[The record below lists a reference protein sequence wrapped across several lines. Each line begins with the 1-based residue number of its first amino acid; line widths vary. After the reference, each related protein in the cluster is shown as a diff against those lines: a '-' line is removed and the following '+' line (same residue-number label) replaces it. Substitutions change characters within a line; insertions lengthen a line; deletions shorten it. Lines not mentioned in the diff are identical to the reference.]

1 VFFLNWWNP
10 SITPTKNLRT
20 ITVKHTVKQF
30 FLPFEKKEHF
40 NYSAESIENLSEFE
54 KYQLSYHPERPK
66 YLDYLPVFDNVS
78 EILQNDLHG
87 SCLIQTHRAEISHGG
102 KIWPVML
109 IGQQSGPTSNFEEL
123 KWVMKDHHQVVRWNH
138 GMPTPAAFEKAIEA
152 IAIAE
157 RENRIVITM
166 IDTAGADPTEES
178 ESGGIAWKIGRC
190 MQALA
195 ESTVPTVSVILNRGC
210 SGGAIALT
218 GCDAV
223 LAMEN
228 STYLVIS
235 PEACSSILFRTR
247 EKANFAAEI
256 SQITAKKGLK
266 NGIIDEIIPESAG
279 PAHRF
284 PDEARESFREVVG
297 RWIEKLG
304 SEPTDEVFE
313 RRIKRW
319 HVIGQWDTTTEEVI
333 RTYEKTVYNFLHKPP
348 KNRFVFR
355 HKRCR
360 NEHNRHV
367 ADPVLYSKLLAD
379 NFVCDTCGHR
389 YVRLT
394 AHDYIGLIIDEDSF
408 AEHPETRYI
417 VDRDILNFP
426 DYSDKIVEA
435 REKNGMSTALIT
447 GNGLLDGHEVVMCAT
462 SFGFLGGSFCMSTGE
477 KIWQACRIAIEKKVP
492 LIIQAAG
499 GGARMHEGCSSMVSL
514 PKIHLAIS
522 RVQKA
527 GLPVITIVTDPT
539 LGGVAI
545 GFGSRGIRIFEHNA
559 GNIGFSGK
567 RVIEQYTGK
576 DTSKGFQT
584 TGWLET
590 KGFAS
595 LVAHPLLLK
604 ARIREII
611 EAYPTL

>member
-1 VFFLNWWNP
+1 M
-10 SITPTKNLRT
+10 
-20 ITVKHTVKQF
+20 KHTVKQF

-40 NYSAESIENLSEFE
+40 SYSPETIEQLSEYE
-54 KYQLSYHPERPK
+54 KYQLSFHPERPK
-66 YLDYLPVFDNVS
+66 YLDYLPAFDNVS
-78 EILQNDLHG
+78 ECLQNDLHG
-87 SCLIQTHRAEISHGG
+87 SCLIQTHRAEMTVGG
-102 KIWPVML
+102 KTWPVML

-138 GMPTPAAFEKAIEA
+138 GMPTPHAFEKAIEA
-152 IAIAE
+152 IEIAE
-157 RENRIVITM
+157 LENRIVITV

-195 ESTVPTVSVILNRGC
+195 ESKVPTISVIINRGC

-218 GCDAV
+218 GCDLV

-256 SQITAKKGLK
+256 SQITAKEGLK

-284 PDEARESFREVVG
+284 PQEARESFGTVVG
-297 RWIEKLG
+297 RCIEQLG
-304 SEPTDEVFE
+304 SLPQETVFE
-313 RRIKRW
+313 RRIERW
-319 HVIGQWDTTTEEVI
+319 KNIGQWNATTEEAI
-333 RTYEKTVYNFLHKPP
+333 GSYEKTVYNFLHKPP
-348 KNRFVFR
+348 KNRFVTR

-367 ADPVLYSKLLAD
+367 ADPVLYSRLLAD
-379 NFVCDTCGHR
+379 NFVCGTCGHR

-394 AHDYIGLIIDEDSF
+394 AHDYIGLIADENTFS
-408 AEHPETRYI
+408 EHPETRYI
-417 VDRDILNFP
+417 VDRDILDFP
-426 DYSDKIVEA
+426 DYSEKILEA
-435 REKNGMSTALIT
+435 REKNGMSSAIIT
-447 GNGLLDGHEVVMCAT
+447 GNGQVDGHDVVLCTT

-477 KIWQACRIAIEKKVP
+477 KIWQACQIAIDRKIP

-545 GFGSRGIRIFEHNA
+545 GFGSRGIRIFEHKA

-576 DTSKGFQT
+576 NTSKDFQT
-584 TGWLET
+584 TEWLEA
-590 KGFAS
+590 KGFANI
-595 LVAHPLLLK
+595 VAHPLELK

-611 EAYPTL
+611 EAYPTH